1 MIETSST
8 NNSDSKM
15 VKIGSFF
22 FHIRNYLFPFFYLIL
37 FLPSPKIF
45 NSFYTPLIIGL
56 IILFCGLLIRQLT
69 IGFVNINRAGKNRHV
84 HAEVLHTDGL
94 FSHSRNPLYLGN
106 VLEILGLAILSNS
119 LLFLLIMFPF
129 FVFIYQ
135 SIIIAEEDFLNK
147 KFGSEYLEY
156 KEHVPRWLPNLK
168 GIKRT
173 FQSMKFNFKR
183 VLLKEYTTTYIA
195 LLAATLLIMKL
206 YYYFYPN
213 TFRSS
218 LPYFK
223 LLIALLII
231 AYFIIRYLKK
241 SHILTS

>member
-1 MIETSST
+1 MAESFP
-8 NNSDSKM
+8 NNPNSIM

-45 NSFYTPLIIGL
+45 NSFYTPLILGL
-56 IILFCGLLIRQLT
+56 LILFCGLLIRQLT
-69 IGFVNINRAGKNRHV
+69 IGFVNINIAGKNRQV
-84 HAEVLHTDGL
+84 HADILHTDGL
-94 FSHSRNPLYLGN
+94 FAHSRNPLYLGN

-119 LLFLLIMFPF
+119 LIFLVIMVPF

-147 KFGSEYLEY
+147 KFGQEYLEY
-156 KEHVPRWLPNLK
+156 KRRVPRWLPNLK

-173 FQSMKFNFKR
+173 FQSMNFNFKR
-183 VLLKEYTTTYIA
+183 VLLKEYTTTFIA

-206 YYYFYPN
+206 YYYFYPS
-213 TFRSS
+213 TFISR
-218 LPYFK
+218 LPYFIII
-223 LLIALLII
+223 IALLII
-231 AYFIIRYLKK
+231 AYFIIRYMKK
-241 SHILTS
+241 SHKLTS

>member
-37 FLPSPKIF
+37 FLPSPRIF
-45 NSFYTPLIIGL
+45 NSFYTPLILGL
-56 IILFCGLLIRQLT
+56 LILFCGLLIRQLT
-69 IGFVNINRAGKNRHV
+69 IGFVNINRAGKNKQV
-84 HAEVLHTDGL
+84 HADILHTDGL
-94 FSHSRNPLYLGN
+94 FSHCRNPLYLGN
-106 VLEILGLAILSNS
+106 VIEILGLAILSNS
-119 LLFLLIMFPF
+119 LIFLLIIFPI

-135 SIIIAEEDFLNK
+135 SIIIAEEDYLYK
-147 KFGSEYLEY
+147 KFGQEYLEY
-156 KEHVPRWLPNLK
+156 KKRVPRWLANIK
-168 GIKRT
+168 GIKKT
-173 FQSMKFNFKR
+173 FHSMNFNYKR
-183 VLLKEYTTTYIA
+183 VLLKEYTTTFIA

-218 LPYFK
+218 LPYFM

-241 SHILTS
+241 SHKLTS